1 MMATDLRGGL
11 AGLALGVAVA
21 LALPTFAQSPGPEP
35 GTGQRTVTV
44 SGTATIRSQPDEAT
58 VTLGVQT
65 RALTAEAAMRDNAER
80 MREVIAAVR
89 DARVVADDI
98 ATDWVSLYPQY
109 DEQGIGV
116 QGYVAE
122 NQVSV
127 TVRSMQTV
135 GRVIDAAVEAGA
147 NLTSGISFG
156 LSDEAAGL
164 ERALGEAVEDAR
176 SKALALAE
184 ATGAELGAVVSISET
199 GAPGPIP
206 VYRDLGV
213 AEGAAGAPPIEPPT
227 IETQVSVNRHVG
239 SSSSDAAGGRSAS
252 LGGAPAGSGS

>member
-1 MMATDLRGGL
+1 MGKDLRGGL
-11 AGLALGVAVA
+11 VGLALGVAVA
-21 LALPTFAQSPGPEP
+21 LALPTFAQSPTPAP
-35 GTGQRTVTV
+35 GTGERTVTV

-89 DARVVADDI
+89 REGVAADDV
-98 ATDWVSLYPQY
+98 ATAWVSLYPQY
-109 DEQGIGV
+109 DANGIGV
-116 QGYVAE
+116 EGYVAE
-122 NQVSV
+122 NQVTV
-127 TVRSMQTV
+127 TVRSMQAV
-135 GRVIDAAVEAGA
+135 GRVIDVAVEAGA

-156 LSDEAAGL
+156 LSDEGEGV
-164 ERALGEAVEDAR
+164 ERALAEAVDDAR
-176 SKALALAE
+176 AKALALAE

-227 IETQVSVNRHVG
+227 IETQVSVTVTWE
-239 SSSSDAAGGRSAS
+239 
-252 LGGAPAGSGS
+252 LVV